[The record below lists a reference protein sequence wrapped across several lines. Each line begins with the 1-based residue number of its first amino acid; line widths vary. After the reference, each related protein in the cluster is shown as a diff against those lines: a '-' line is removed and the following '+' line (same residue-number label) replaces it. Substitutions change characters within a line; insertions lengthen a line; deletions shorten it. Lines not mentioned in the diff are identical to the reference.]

1 MSYTENND
9 NILNEEIIETKP
21 INNNI
26 NLDILTIILM
36 IIMKTLHLLNVIYA
50 VVVW

>member
-21 INNNI
+21 IKNNI

-36 IIMKTLHLLNVIYA
+36 IIINTLHLLNVIYA